1 MRSLLPTSM
10 KLAAL
15 ALLFLMGA
23 TATTRAQTGRLE
35 MGQLDHLAAKATE
48 TVDINIDERLV
59 QLTIKFL
66 SGKDPDEVKIKELVS
81 GLKGIYVKSFE
92 FERDGEYTQADL
104 ESIRSQ
110 LRNTAWSKVV
120 NITSRRQ
127 GSVEVY
133 LMTDLNKIG
142 GLALL
147 AADPK
152 ELTIVNI
159 IGPVDLEKL
168 SALEGQ
174 FGIPVLEIEVPKA
187 KQKN

>member
-15 ALLFLMGA
+15 VLLFLMGA
-23 TATTRAQTGRLE
+23 TATARAQTGRIE
-35 MGQLDHLAAKATE
+35 MSQLDHLAAKATE

-59 QLTIKFL
+59 QLTAKFL
-66 SGKDPDEVKIKELVS
+66 SGKDPDEVKVKQLVS
-81 GLKGIYVKSFE
+81 GLKGIYVKVFE

-120 NITSRRQ
+120 NVTSRKQ

-147 AADPK
+147 AADPN

-174 FGIPVLEIEVPKA
+174 FGIPDLEIEVPKA